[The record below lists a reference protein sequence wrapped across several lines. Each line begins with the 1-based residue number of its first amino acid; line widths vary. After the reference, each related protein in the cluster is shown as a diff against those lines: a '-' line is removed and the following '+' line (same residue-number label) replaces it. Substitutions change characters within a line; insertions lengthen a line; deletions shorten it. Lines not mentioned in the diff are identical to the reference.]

1 MKNLIELILLTIA
14 LMDAINSHVSG
25 FTMILLVAAGLF
37 AIADSISNVAIEL
50 KNLRVNTTFT
60 KTQENIQRNLKTD
73 TSNRS
78 DS

>member
-14 LMDAINSHVSG
+14 LMDAINGRVSG

-37 AIADSISNVAIEL
+37 AIADSISDVAIEL

-78 DS
+78 DN

>member
-1 MKNLIELILLTIA
+1 MKFLTEIVLLTIA
-14 LMDAINSHVSG
+14 LMDAINGRVSG

-37 AIADSISNVAIEL
+37 AIADSVSDVAIEL

-60 KTQENIQRNLKTD
+60 KTQQNIQEHLKID
-73 TSNRS
+73 TSKRS